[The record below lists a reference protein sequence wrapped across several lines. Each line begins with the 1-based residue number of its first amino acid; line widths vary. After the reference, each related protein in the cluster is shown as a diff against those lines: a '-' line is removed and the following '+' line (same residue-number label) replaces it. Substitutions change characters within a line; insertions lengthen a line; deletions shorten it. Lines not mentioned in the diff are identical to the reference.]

1 MWVVQ
6 NKGSVGMIKKIFTAS
21 LFIVL
26 TYALTFGFQRSTPWE
41 PFNSPEGKF
50 SVLMPSEPEL
60 QTRDIHAENGDAKY
74 YRYSAINGVGL
85 FSVMYFVH
93 PVEAKDDAEREARL
107 ELMCNGIIKNL
118 DGKVIFDRKV
128 KLYGYPGREFI
139 IKKTEDGEENVYQWK
154 VFAVNNRLY
163 QLAVTTDAKD
173 SESTDVA
180 KFFNSFALHR

>member
-1 MWVVQ
+1 MI
-6 NKGSVGMIKKIFTAS
+6 NKTFTAS

-26 TYALTFGFQRSTPWE
+26 AYALSFGFQRSAPWQ
-41 PFNSPEGKF
+41 PFNSAEGKF
-50 SVLMPSEPEL
+50 SVLMPTDPEL

-74 YRYSAINGVGL
+74 YRYSAINEIGL

-93 PVEAKDDAEREARL
+93 PVEAKDAAERDARL

-118 DGKVIFDRKV
+118 DGEVTLDRKI
-128 KLYGYPGREFI
+128 KLYGYPGREFV
-139 IKKTEDGEENVYQWK
+139 IKKTEDGNKNVYQWK
-154 VFAVNNRLY
+154 VFMVGNRLY

>member
-1 MWVVQ
+1 
-6 NKGSVGMIKKIFTAS
+6 MIKRIFTAS
-21 LFIVL
+21 LFAVF
-26 TYALTFGFQRSTPWE
+26 TYAVAFGLQRSAPWE
-41 PFNSPEGKF
+41 PFNSSEGKF
-50 SVLMPSEPEL
+50 SVLMPAEPEL

-74 YRYSAINGVGL
+74 YRYSAINNIGL

-93 PVEAKDDAEREARL
+93 PVEAKDAAEREARL
-107 ELMCNGIIKNL
+107 ERMCDGIIKNL
-118 DGKVIFDRKV
+118 DGKVTFDRKV

-154 VFAVNNRLY
+154 VFVVGDRLY